1 MFHSEKQ
8 LDEARGQMI
17 ITQFI
22 LPPTGWITLP
32 IATLLIHF
40 YQRAE
45 NSLKIQTWGPVWGP
59 QPNCLLYPPI
69 ILITRIYHFC
79 KSKAVKHQQFHVVP
93 INVFHKIWEHYSHSS
108 FKLFFVHWFL
118 LSFWNSH
125 CKYFRILD
133 YHISLWGS
141 FFNIVS
147 FLSFNIVSYY
157 SLDWIIAFDSS

>member
-1 MFHSEKQ
+1 MTDYFPFK
-8 LDEARGQMI
+8 L
-17 ITQFI
+17 FKYF
-22 LPPTGWITLP
+22 
-32 IATLLIHF
+32 IHF
-40 YQRAE
+40 FSSSIASDG
-45 NSLKIQTWGPVWGP
+45 NILFFSGFSLCRCRLSFDYKVSRYCSLCI
-59 QPNCLLYPPI
+59 YPPRSSVS
-69 ILITRIYHFC
+69 ILDL
-79 KSKAVKHQQFHVVP
+79 P